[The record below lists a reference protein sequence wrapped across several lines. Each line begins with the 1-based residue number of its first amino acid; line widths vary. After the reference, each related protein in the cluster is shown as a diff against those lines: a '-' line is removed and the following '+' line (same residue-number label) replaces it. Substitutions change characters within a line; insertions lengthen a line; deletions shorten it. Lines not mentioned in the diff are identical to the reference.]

1 MTPDVLTV
9 FRRLKQEPS
18 ISLLIRYRPR
28 LSSCTNRLGGINR
41 KSGAVCHG

>member
-1 MTPDVLTV
+1 MTPDVLMV

-18 ISLLIRYRPR
+18 ISHLTRYRPR
-28 LSSCTNRLGGINR
+28 LSSCTNRLGAVNR